1 MIVVEIG
8 KDNVSVIIA
17 TVATWEKSFTEN
29 LNLIAWPP
37 LKKLVLLDQDN
48 VRSIVTTSK
57 MGFLEKGRE
66 SQKYNNFKFCDNL
79 P

>member
-1 MIVVEIG
+1 MFHYHSNGCYVRKKLHKKLE
-8 KDNVSVIIA
+8 SY
-17 TVATWEKSFTEN
+17 SFK
-29 LNLIAWPP
+29 PP
-37 LKKLVLLDQDN
+37 LKNLVLLDQDK

-57 MGFLEKGRE
+57 MYFLEKGRE